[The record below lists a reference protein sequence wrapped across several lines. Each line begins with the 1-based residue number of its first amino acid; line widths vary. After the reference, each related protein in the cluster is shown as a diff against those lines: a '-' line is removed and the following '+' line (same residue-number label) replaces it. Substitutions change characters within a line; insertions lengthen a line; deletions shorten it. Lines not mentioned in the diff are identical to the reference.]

1 LWLCAKW
8 QTLELPSAPV
18 SAEAEQHD
26 AFACVFQLILLTNV
40 LSMVDLVLSVIAFLC
55 FFVGSFAI

>member
-1 LWLCAKW
+1 MHRF
-8 QTLELPSAPV
+8 P
-18 SAEAEQHD
+18 AEAEQHD